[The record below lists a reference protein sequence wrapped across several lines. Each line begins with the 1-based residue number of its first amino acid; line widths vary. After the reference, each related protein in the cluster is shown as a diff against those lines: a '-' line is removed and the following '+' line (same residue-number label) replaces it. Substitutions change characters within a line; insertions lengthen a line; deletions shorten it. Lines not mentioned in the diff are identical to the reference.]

1 MKKNN
6 QLVKVEW
13 EVENECDEYCTVWIT
28 YTIDNESIK
37 RGTRVYSSC
46 YNTLWVTNKDFWF
59 VLRYLIGDTLEKERE
74 DGDITMSRLN
84 DIIYCTD
91 NFYSD
96 DWGEWLH
103 DFAWVSHYGNK
114 PDEPWIKEFM
124 VKVEG
129 EYREESGLVGLF

>member
-1 MKKNN
+1 MKKNK

-28 YTIDNESIK
+28 YTIDNDSIK

-91 NFYSD
+91 NFYSE

-103 DFAWVSHYGNK
+103 DFAWLNHYGNN
-114 PDEPWIKEFM
+114 PEQPWVKEFIEK
-124 VKVEG
+124 VGDEYVEG
-129 EYREESGLVGLF
+129 SDLVGYF